1 MFAALGVY
9 QLKGISVEFDTK
21 VAIVVAED
29 LESWQKL
36 NIVSFLT
43 SGIVGQFPKIIG
55 KVYVDQSENEY
66 WPLSIQPTMIFKASR
81 EKLQT
86 ILQRT
91 RSREIGAAL
100 YIEDMFSTGHDA
112 ANRETVRRYA
122 TENLPVVGIGLRA
135 DKRIVDKVLKGAKLH
150 E

>member
-1 MFAALGVY
+1 M
-9 QLKGISVEFDTK
+9 EFETK

-36 NIVSFLT
+36 NVVSFLT

-55 KVYVDQSENEY
+55 DVYIDKSESEY
-66 WPLSIQPTMIFKASR
+66 WPLSIQPTMILKASR

-86 ILQRT
+86 ILLRT
-91 RSREIGAAL
+91 KSRGIGAAL
-100 YIEDMFSTGHDA
+100 YIEDMFATGHDA
-112 ANRETVRRYA
+112 ANRGTVRGYA
-122 TENLPVVGIGLRA
+122 TEDLPVVGIGIRA
-135 DKRIVDKVLKGAKLH
+135 DKKIVDKVLKGARLH

>member
-1 MFAALGVY
+1 M
-9 QLKGISVEFDTK
+9 EFDTK

-36 NIVSFLT
+36 NVVSFLST
-43 SGIVGQFPKIIG
+43 GIAGQFPEIIG
-55 KVYVDQSENEY
+55 EVYVDKSEQEY
-66 WPLSIQPTMIFKASR
+66 WSLSIQPAMILKAPR

-91 RSREIGAAL
+91 KSRQIGAAL
-100 YIEDMFSTGHDA
+100 YIEDMFETGHDA
-112 ANRETVRRYA
+112 ANRESVRNYE
-122 TENLPVVGIGLRA
+122 TDNLPVVGIGIRA
-135 DKRIVDKVLKGAKLH
+135 DKKIVDKVLKGARLH

>member
-1 MFAALGVY
+1 M
-9 QLKGISVEFDTK
+9 EFDTK

-36 NIVSFLT
+36 NVVSFLST
-43 SGIVGQFPKIIG
+43 GIAGQFPGIIG
-55 KVYVDQSENEY
+55 EVYVDKSEQKY
-66 WPLSIQPTMIFKASR
+66 WPLSIQPAMILKASR

-91 RSREIGAAL
+91 KSRQIGAAL
-100 YIEDMFSTGHDA
+100 YIEDMFETGHDA
-112 ANRETVRRYA
+112 ANRESVRNYE
-122 TENLPVVGIGLRA
+122 TDNLPVVGIGIRA
-135 DKRIVDKVLKGAKLH
+135 DKKIVDKVLKGARLH